1 MSAKPLLLLVEDNPE
16 DVTIALRA
24 IRRAELPVDVMTL
37 GNGREVIQALDL
49 DGDSPHGQK
58 PLAPQV
64 IFLDLQMPQIDG
76 FEVLERLRSARKT
89 QAIPVVVVSSSERP
103 EDVRRSYALGANSY
117 LVKQFDGREPGGWLA
132 DAARYWLELNHVS
145 AAR

>member
-37 GNGREVIQALDL
+37 GNGREALQALDL
-49 DGDSPHGQK
+49 NGDEPQPLK

-76 FEVLERLRSARKT
+76 FEVLKRLRSVRRT
-89 QAIPVVVVSSSERP
+89 HAIPVVVVSSSDRP
-103 EDVRRSYALGANSY
+103 EDVRRSYDLGANSY
-117 LVKQFDGREPGGWLA
+117 LVKQFDDREPGGWLA
-132 DAARYWLELNHVS
+132 DAARYWLELNHVT

>member
-1 MSAKPLLLLVEDNPE
+1 
-16 DVTIALRA
+16 
-24 IRRAELPVDVMTL
+24 
-37 GNGREVIQALDL
+37 VIQALDL
-49 DGDSPHGQK
+49 DGEGPRGHK

-76 FEVLERLRSARKT
+76 FEVLELLRSARRT
-89 QAIPVVVVSSSERP
+89 HAIPVVVVSSSDRP
-103 EDVRRSYALGANSY
+103 EDVRRSYDLGANSY

-132 DAARYWLELNHVS
+132 DAARYWLQLNHVS